1 MRGLGTAMTGSL
13 TRPTWSSGRTVGG
26 AVRHSR
32 HQATTSALYI
42 LNYSRLCNNRRV
54 STPTQAPLDA
64 DIADVIRGAGLKF
77 TTPRGAVLR
86 ALRDHPHASADDV
99 LSRVAVAL
107 PKASLQ
113 SVYNALSD
121 FVSAGI
127 VRRFRP
133 AGSPGLYELRVD
145 DNHHHLV
152 CTQCAAVSDVDCAV
166 GHVPCLT
173 PSNDHGFVVHT
184 AEVTYWG
191 LCAACA
197 ATTKTTTIATTTE
210 TTTG

>member
-1 MRGLGTAMTGSL
+1 MG
-13 TRPTWSSGRTVGG
+13 
-26 AVRHSR
+26 
-32 HQATTSALYI
+32 
-42 LNYSRLCNNRRV
+42 
-54 STPTQAPLDA
+54 TPTQAPLDA
-64 DIADVIRGAGLKF
+64 GIADVIRGAGLRLTK
-77 TTPRGAVLR
+77 PRGAVLR
-86 ALRDHPHASADDV
+86 SLLDHPHASADDV
-99 LSRVAVAL
+99 LSSVTAAL

-121 FVSAGI
+121 FVAAGI
-127 VRRFRP
+127 VRRFEP

-152 CTQCAAVSDVDCAV
+152 CTRCRAVVDVDCAV
-166 GHVPCLT
+166 GHAPCLT
-173 PSNDHGFVVHT
+173 PSDDHGFAVHT

-197 ATTKTTTIATTTE
+197 STSGTATTTSTKTAT

>member
-1 MRGLGTAMTGSL
+1 M
-13 TRPTWSSGRTVGG
+13 
-26 AVRHSR
+26 
-32 HQATTSALYI
+32 TTS
-42 LNYSRLCNNRRV
+42 
-54 STPTQAPLDA
+54 TQAPLDA
-64 DIADVIRGAGLKF
+64 DVAEVIRGAGLRLTK
-77 TTPRGAVLR
+77 PRGAVLR
-86 ALRDHPHASADDV
+86 ALHDHPHASADDV
-99 LSRVAVAL
+99 LNSVAAVL

-127 VRRFRP
+127 VRRFEP

-152 CTQCAAVSDVDCAV
+152 CTQCGAVSDVDCAV
-166 GHVPCLT
+166 GHAPCLT
-173 PSNDHGFVVHT
+173 PSVDQGLVVHT

-197 ATTKTTTIATTTE
+197 STANTTKTTTI
-210 TTTG
+210 TTG